1 MHIIYIGQF
10 RLPAQDAAAARVLNV
25 GRSLRQAGHQVSYIS
40 WGGQQKKEH
49 RGEDGVYR
57 VDGFPYEVTGE
68 LDFKGNLS
76 KKVWKKLCQ
85 GKKTKYLL
93 QDRLGQYDAIIAYN
107 CSLIQWL
114 VPFCKRNHIYL
125 ISDVTEWYDY
135 SELKLYERPIY
146 YYKMRYLQKKIKNKI
161 VISKYLEN
169 YYNKSHNII
178 IPATCDA
185 SEVKWHQN
193 IDNAKAYV
201 KSFNGVTLIYA
212 GNPAKKDLVHNVINV
227 VQRLVV
233 EGSNI
238 RFLILGITRE
248 NYLLRYSAMLHTRSL
263 HEDVIFLGRVPQ
275 EVIPSFYHQADF
287 MVLLRDQTRKSNAG
301 FPTKFAESFTS
312 GTPVIANL
320 TSDIGQYLKDG
331 ETGLVVGEPSE
342 ETVYRVLKEKVLTL
356 SSEAIADMKKNVE
369 SVAKKLDYHAFVE
382 PLRDFM
388 NKLR

>member
-25 GRSLRQAGHQVSYIS
+25 GRSLRQVGHQVSYIS
-40 WGGQQKKEH
+40 WGGLQKIEH

-76 KKVWKKLCQ
+76 NKIREKLCQ

-93 QDRLGQYDAIIAYN
+93 QEKLGQYDTIITYN

-114 VPFCKRNHIYL
+114 VPFCKKNRIYL

-135 SELKLYERPIY
+135 SELKLYDRPVY
-146 YYKMRYLQKKIKNKI
+146 YYKMRYVQKKIENKI
-161 VISKYLEN
+161 VISKYLDN
-169 YYNKSHNII
+169 YYNTSHNII

-193 IDNAKAYV
+193 MNYKEVYV
-201 KSFNGVTLIYA
+201 KPFNGVTLIYA
-212 GNPAKKDLVHNVINV
+212 GNPAKKDLVHDVINA
-227 VQRLVV
+227 VQRLA
-233 EGSNI
+233 EEDTNI

-248 NYLLRYSAMLHTRSL
+248 DYLSRYSAMLHTKNL
-263 HEDVIFLGRVPQ
+263 HENVIFLGRVSQ
-275 EVIPSFYHQADF
+275 EMIPSFYHQADF

-331 ETGLVVGEPSE
+331 ETGFVVGEPSE
-342 ETVYRVLKEKVLTL
+342 EAVYRVLKEKVLTL
-356 SSEAIADMKKNVE
+356 SSEAIAYMKKNVE
-369 SVAKKLDYHAFVE
+369 SVAKKLDYHAFVD